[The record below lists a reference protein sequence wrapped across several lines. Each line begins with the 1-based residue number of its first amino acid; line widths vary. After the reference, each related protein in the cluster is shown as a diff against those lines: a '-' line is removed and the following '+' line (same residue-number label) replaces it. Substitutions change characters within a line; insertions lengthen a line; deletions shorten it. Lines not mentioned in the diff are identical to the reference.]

1 MGERVVQLTGL
12 RALSIAAVLVT
23 HLWTYPEG
31 YTFLNRIAAAGWLG
45 VQLSFVLSGFLIT
58 KILWRAREGSRYFVN
73 FYARRSLRIFPLYYL
88 VLATVFLVLPL
99 VIDIPAKLEES
110 SWMYWLYLS
119 NFAVATAGWQLFLTD
134 VTWSLAVEEQFY
146 LVWPALV
153 RRITRSQMI
162 AFCLALIVLAPIGRA
177 LLWSEANWMW
187 IHMMM
192 PLRADAF
199 AVGALLIMLPQE
211 KLRKYAAPVLMIGG
225 AVLLTLILTGNFS
238 RKSMLGGTIGY
249 SLVAFVAGAGLIMG
263 MNAKAFTWKPLVHMG
278 TVSYGIYL
286 LHPFCL
292 MLTSSLLAFAGL
304 GGPGLLESVMQV
316 VVTGAV
322 AVAVATVSYR
332 LFESPILKLKRFF
345 ESNRTAPAP
354 AAAVAIPSVVKEP

>member
-1 MGERVVQLTGL
+1 MGERIVQLTGL
-12 RALSIAAVLVT
+12 RALSIGAVLIT

-45 VQLSFVLSGFLIT
+45 VQMSFVLSGFLIT
-58 KILWRAREGSRYFVN
+58 KILWRAREDSRYYLN
-73 FYARRSLRIFPLYYL
+73 FYARRTLRIFPLYYL
-88 VLATVFLVLPL
+88 VLATVFIILPF
-99 VIDIPAKLEES
+99 VIVIPPKLQES
-110 SWMYWLYLS
+110 SWMYWVYLS

-146 LVWPALV
+146 LAWPALV
-153 RRITRSQMI
+153 RRITKEQMI
-162 AFCLALIVLAPIGRA
+162 KFCLALIVLAPIGRS
-177 LLWSEANWMW
+177 LLWSEENWMW

-199 AVGALLIMLPQE
+199 AVGALLIMLPQDA
-211 KLRKYAAPVLMIGG
+211 LRKYSGPVLVIGS
-225 AVLLTLILTGNFS
+225 AVLVALILTGNFS
-238 RKSMLGGTIGY
+238 RTSMVGGTIGY
-249 SLVAFVAGAGLIMG
+249 SLVAFVAGAGLIRG

-304 GGPGLLESVMQV
+304 GGPGLLASVMQV
-316 VVTGAV
+316 VVTGGV

-332 LFESPILKLKRFF
+332 LFESPILKLKKYF
-345 ESNRTAPAP
+345 ESDRRLPAP
-354 AAAVAIPSVVKEP
+354 AAAIPSVAKEP